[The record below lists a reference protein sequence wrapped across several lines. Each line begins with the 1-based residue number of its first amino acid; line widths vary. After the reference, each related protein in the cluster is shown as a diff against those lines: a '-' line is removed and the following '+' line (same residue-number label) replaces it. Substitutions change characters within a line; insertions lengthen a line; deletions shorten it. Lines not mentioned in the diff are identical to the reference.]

1 MKRKTNEWLCMNY
14 LPDLGSFSDIS
25 DKKMGKLLYDEQME
39 GNKKYEVFDVSR
51 ISISLG

>member
-1 MKRKTNEWLCMNY
+1 MNY

-25 DKKMGKLLYDEQME
+25 DKKGGKLLYDEQME